1 MELEDDDFDAYELD
15 ATGMIIKSPGNGAP
29 AAAPREVR
37 VHRSGSIDISAA
49 AGYGRSNN
57 RDNRNNRNNTNSAAA
72 AAAATAAGSSTAAS
86 YNAQLATKV
95 RAQAS
100 DLQRLGDELDAA
112 YGYAR
117 LCERRVCE
125 LHPNHPIPVTED
137 CLGVA
142 NPAGSGAGGSKIAAR
157 GGGTGKSARL
167 RRENAELAHSN
178 SALEKQL
185 RAARSKL
192 TDVSRNLK
200 ETRLQSERKDR
211 ELAYREK
218 RIAKL
223 EAQIAESSSSATNV
237 PSSSS
242 PSAARESPSRGT
254 TSPSANLLPG
264 EGAAEVANMQLRK
277 EVAAL
282 RQSLQNEARTSE
294 EQRVYIKVLE
304 SAVQSKAGEMGL
316 QPGQASLLTKLARLE
331 GQLQSKQREQEAA
344 NAAVNAMEAE
354 MEDLRKRENGTAVAA
369 AAQQEQIR
377 SLSDRL
383 SQFGRGEDELLS
395 SVQTLESEK
404 TALLDY
410 VQENVARTAELT
422 HQVQALESDK
432 VRMQK
437 ELRDAESALRQQLGT
452 ATQNSEL
459 LRLKLS
465 EGEATVASL
474 KEDTSSLRREL
485 QQEQHEREKADESNR
500 SLTADVE
507 ELREVQNELLETIRE
522 KTKAVSKAT
531 REVTALQR
539 EKDASEGEVSI
550 YYLHSEVL
558 WSGRIRAILP

>member
-1 MELEDDDFDAYELD
+1 M
-15 ATGMIIKSPGNGAP
+15 
-29 AAAPREVR
+29 
-37 VHRSGSIDISAA
+37 
-49 AGYGRSNN
+49 
-57 RDNRNNRNNTNSAAA
+57 
-72 AAAATAAGSSTAAS
+72 
-86 YNAQLATKV
+86 
-95 RAQAS
+95 
-100 DLQRLGDELDAA
+100 
-112 YGYAR
+112 
-117 LCERRVCE
+117 
-125 LHPNHPIPVTED
+125 
-137 CLGVA
+137 
-142 NPAGSGAGGSKIAAR
+142 
-157 GGGTGKSARL
+157 
-167 RRENAELAHSN
+167 
-178 SALEKQL
+178 
-185 RAARSKL
+185 
-192 TDVSRNLK
+192 SRNLK

-223 EAQIAESSSSATNV
+223 EAQIAESSSSATNA

-354 MEDLRKRENGTAVAA
+354 MEDLRKRENGTAIAA